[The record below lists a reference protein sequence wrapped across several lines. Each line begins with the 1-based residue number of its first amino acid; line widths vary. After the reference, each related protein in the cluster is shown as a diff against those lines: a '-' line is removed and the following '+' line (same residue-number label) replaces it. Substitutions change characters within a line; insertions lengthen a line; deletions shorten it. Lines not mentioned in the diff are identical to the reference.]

1 MISHFLIVIKCKG
14 INELRRKGKAAYSGQ
29 IEQFLAKADQK
40 HYINVA
46 SFSLNSPK
54 HDIRKIDNVEK
65 RDFLTLQDFTAD
77 EIREILEITKRFKE
91 KTVSEEDKS
100 ILSDKS
106 VVLLFQKS
114 STRTRVSFEVA
125 VSQLSGHPIYL
136 GWSESQLGRGET
148 IADTARVLSRYV
160 DAIVARVYR
169 QADLVEMARYADI
182 PVINALS
189 DLYQPCQIVADLYTM
204 REKFGFLEG
213 LKVAYIGDGNNVC
226 NSLLIGCSKMGID
239 ISVACPEGYEPS
251 IKALNF
257 AKRNSE
263 ETGAKV
269 KILRDP
275 IEAVKDADVI
285 YTDTFVSMGDEA
297 EREERLAVFLPKYQV
312 NAELLKAASEN
323 ALFMHCLPAHRNEEV
338 IDEVIDGPHSVV
350 WDEAENRLHT
360 AKAILAKIFK

>member
-1 MISHFLIVIKCKG
+1 
-14 INELRRKGKAAYSGQ
+14 
-29 IEQFLAKADQK
+29 
-40 HYINVA
+40 
-46 SFSLNSPK
+46 
-54 HDIRKIDNVEK
+54 VEK
-65 RDFLTLQDFTAD
+65 RDFLTLQDFTAN
-77 EIREILEITKRFKE
+77 EIREILEDTKRFKE
-91 KTVSEEDKS
+91 KNISAEEKE
-100 ILSDKS
+100 ILSGKS

-125 VSQLSGHPIYL
+125 ISQLGGHPIYL
-136 GWSESQLGRGET
+136 GWQESQLGRGET

-160 DAIVARVYR
+160 DAVVARVYR
-169 QADLVEMARYADI
+169 QADLVEMARYARI

-189 DLYQPCQIVADLYTM
+189 DLYHPCQMVADLYTM
-204 REKFGFLEG
+204 WEKFGFLEG

-239 ISVACPEGYEPS
+239 IFVACPHGYEPS
-251 IKALNF
+251 SDALDS

-263 ETGAKV
+263 ESGSKV

-275 IEAVKDADVI
+275 FQAVKDADVI

-297 EREERLAVFLPKYQV
+297 EREERLSVFLPRYQV

-323 ALFMHCLPAHRNEEV
+323 AIFMHCLPAHRNEEV
-338 IDEVIDGPHSVV
+338 TDEVIDGPHSVV

-360 AKAILAKIFK
+360 AKAILAKIIKREN

>member
-1 MISHFLIVIKCKG
+1 M
-14 INELRRKGKAAYSGQ
+14 Q
-29 IEQFLAKADQK
+29 
-40 HYINVA
+40 
-46 SFSLNSPK
+46 
-54 HDIRKIDNVEK
+54 RKIDTVKK
-65 RDFLTLQDFTAD
+65 RDFLTLQDFAAD
-77 EIREILEITKRFKE
+77 EIREILEDTKRFKE
-91 KTVSEEDKS
+91 NLFNADEKNV
-100 ILSDKS
+100 LSGKA

-125 VSQLSGHPIYL
+125 INHLGGHPIYL
-136 GWSESQLGRGET
+136 GWGESQLGRGET

-160 DAIVARVYR
+160 DAVVARVYR
-169 QADLVEMARYADI
+169 QSDLVEMAKYADI

-189 DLYQPCQIVADLYTM
+189 DMYHPCQIVADLYTM
-204 REKFGFLEG
+204 WEKFGFLKG

-251 IKALNF
+251 DEVLGS
-257 AKRNSE
+257 AKKNSE
-263 ETGAKV
+263 RTGSKV

-275 IEAVKDADVI
+275 FEAVKDADVV

-297 EREERLAVFLPKYQV
+297 EREERLAVFLPRYQV
-312 NAELLKAASEN
+312 NADLLREASEN

-338 IDEVIDGPHSVV
+338 TDDVIDGPHSVV

-360 AKAILAKIFK
+360 AKAILAKIVK